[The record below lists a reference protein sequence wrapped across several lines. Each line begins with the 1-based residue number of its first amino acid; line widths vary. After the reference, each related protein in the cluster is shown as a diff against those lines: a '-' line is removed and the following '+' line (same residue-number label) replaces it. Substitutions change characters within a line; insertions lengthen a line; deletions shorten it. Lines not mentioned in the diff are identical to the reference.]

1 MSGDSMSLTKGKIQ
15 SRFLPGL
22 ALVALLA
29 VSIFTAVA
37 VQANFAIPA
46 QSARPP
52 ITGEWR
58 IEFTRENPEEVQLP
72 MLRASRGHNQ
82 NWGHGVLIRD
92 LQGLSREEALHS
104 AIDVKLR
111 LAREA
116 GVFELAGSFHD
127 GKGSGRW
134 TLTPS
139 ESFISAMSSR
149 GYLNLSEDNLFAAA
163 MARLSISTIDDLKAA
178 GYQQLSF
185 DELVE
190 ANIFEVTGK
199 SIRDLQAAGFDKLP
213 FKKLVEARIF
223 KVDADFAREIE
234 ALGFGKQSFDKLVE
248 MRVHKISREYANEM
262 RAAGFNQLSLDELIE
277 FKIFKVTPEFVAELK
292 AEGFT
297 SLAPEQLVELRVHN
311 VDIDFIRRVKAKG
324 FPNITLDELV
334 EMRMFGKAR

>member
-1 MSGDSMSLTKGKIQ
+1 MSINKGETL
-15 SRFLPGL
+15 SRFWPGL
-22 ALVALLA
+22 ALIALLV

-37 VQANFAIPA
+37 VQANFAMPS
-46 QSARPP
+46 QNARLP

-58 IEFTRENPEEVQLP
+58 IEFTRENFDEVQLT
-72 MLRASRGHNQ
+72 MLRTSRGHNQ
-82 NWGHGVLIRD
+82 NWGHEVLIRE

-116 GVFELAGSFHD
+116 GVFELVGSFRD

-134 TLTPS
+134 TLTPN
-139 ESFISAMSSR
+139 ENFVSAMSSR
-149 GYLNLSEDNLFAAA
+149 GYLNLTEDNLFSAA
-163 MARLSISTIDDLKAA
+163 MANMSISAIDDLKAS

-190 ANIFEVTGK
+190 AHIFKVTSE
-199 SIRDLQAAGFDKLP
+199 SIRDMQAAGFDKLP

-223 KVDADFAREIE
+223 KVDAEFAREIE

-262 RAAGFNQLSLDELIE
+262 RAAGFNRLSLDELIE
-277 FKIFKVTPEFVAELK
+277 FKIFKVTPEFVSELK
-292 AEGFT
+292 AEGFS
-297 SLAPEQLVELRVHN
+297 SLSPEQVVELRVHN